1 MTIQERINRKII
13 SGAELGRELAR
24 LNLMSKKIVFT
35 NGCFDIIHRGHVEY
49 LSEAANL
56 GDILIIGLN
65 SDSSVKKLKGP
76 ERPVQDQETRAKIL
90 SSMFFVS
97 FVVIFDEETPH
108 RLISE
113 VKPDVLVKGGDYKIE
128 NIVGY
133 DIVKAK
139 GGEVLTIPFVDG
151 HSTTSILQK
160 LGN

>member
-24 LNLMSKKIVFT
+24 LNLMGKKIVFT

-97 FVVIFDEETPH
+97 FVVIFDEETPQ

-139 GGEVLTIPFVDG
+139 GGEILTIPFVDG

>member
-13 SGAELGRELAR
+13 SGAELSRELAR

-76 ERPVQDQETRAKIL
+76 ERPIQDQETRAKIL